1 MIDLPTKKIPAESTN
16 PRTLVLFSHTKV
28 GKTSTC
34 AALPNSLLI
43 DLEDGSHYV
52 DAMKINVKQEALKH
66 KVSPLRYLRNLSESL
81 ANSEHKY
88 DFIILDTATALE
100 EFAEELATILYKQST
115 IGKNF
120 EGTNVVTQLDKGS
133 GYNWLREAFSK
144 LYSYFAPYAAKG
156 FIILG
161 HVKLASLTK
170 EGQDL
175 STRDLQLT
183 GKLKGMVC
191 QGADAIGY
199 MYRNPDNTN
208 EVIVSFKTNPN
219 DLATGARS
227 EHLRGQEIVLSEY
240 NPETKE
246 FTYHWDKIYP
256 GWV

>member
-1 MIDLPTKKIPAESTN
+1 MIELPTKKIPAESMN

-28 GKTSTC
+28 GKSTVC

-43 DLEDGSHYV
+43 DLEDGSHYL
-52 DAMKINVKQEALKH
+52 DAMKINVKQEALKN
-66 KVSPLRYLRNLSESL
+66 KVSVLRYLRNLSETL
-81 ANSEHKY
+81 ATSEHKY
-88 DFIILDTATALE
+88 DFIIIDTATALE
-100 EFAEELATILYKQST
+100 EIAEELATILYKQTT

-120 EGTNVVTQLDKGS
+120 EGSNVVTQLDKGA
-133 GYNWLREAFSK
+133 GYNWLREAFAK
-144 LYSYFAPYAAKG
+144 LYSYFSPYAVKG

-199 MYRNPDNTN
+199 LYRNPDNTN
-208 EVIVSFKTNPN
+208 EVVVSFKTNPN

-240 NPETKE
+240 NPATKE